1 MADAAQWVEGWEK
14 DRARGPMR
22 YVLRVGILG
31 FGTAMFL
38 ANLFMRPPAVLTV
51 VGVLARA
58 LVWAVGGFLFG
69 VLLWLVNERRYRK
82 HLATQNRPSGN

>member
-1 MADAAQWVEGWEK
+1 MAESAQWVEGWEK

-31 FGTAMFL
+31 FGTAMFV

-51 VGVLARA
+51 LSVLARA
-58 LVWAVGGFLFG
+58 LLWAVGGFMFG
-69 VLLWLVNERRYRK
+69 ALLWLANERRYRQY
-82 HLATQNRPSGN
+82 LATQIPPTSN

>member
-1 MADAAQWVEGWEK
+1 MAESAQWVEGWEK

-31 FGTAMFL
+31 FGTAMFVM
-38 ANLFMRPPAVLTV
+38 NLLMRPPAVVTV

-58 LVWAVGGFLFG
+58 VVWAVGGFMFG
-69 VLLWLVNERRYRK
+69 TLLWLINERRYRK
-82 HLATQNRPSGN
+82 YLATQTQPGGN

>member
-1 MADAAQWVEGWEK
+1 MAESAQWVEGWEK

-31 FGTAMFL
+31 FGTAMFV
-38 ANLFMRPPAVLTV
+38 ANLFTRPPAVLTV

-58 LVWAVGGFLFG
+58 LLWAVGGFIFG
-69 VLLWLVNERRYRK
+69 SLLWLVNERRYRK
-82 HLATQNRPSGN
+82 YMATQLPPSSN